1 MNNWWENAVI
11 YQIYPRSFQ
20 DSNQD
25 GIGDL
30 RGIINRLD
38 YLATL
43 GIDAIWISPI
53 YPSPMVD
60 NGYDISDYKD
70 IDPIFGSLADFKE
83 LLAKAHK
90 LNIKIIMD
98 LVLNHCSTKH
108 EWFQDILKNP
118 DSPYK
123 DYFIIKEAKNGGA
136 PNNWRSNFG
145 GSAWERINDSNQFY
159 LHVFSKAQADL
170 NWENPNLRREL
181 YEMIHWWIDLGVDGF
196 RIDAIN
202 FIKKN
207 QDFPNLSPDGPD
219 GLADPQSNWLNADGI
234 GAFLQELKVE
244 GFENGKIF
252 TVAEANNVRPDQID
266 EFIGE
271 NGYFTCIF
279 DFTYTDMDIKAG
291 DWFRPVNISP
301 KKLKNNIFSSQEN
314 INGHGLAAPYLEN
327 HDQNRSPN
335 KYLET
340 QDINFQSKSSLAL
353 MYFFLQGVPFIYQGQ
368 ELGMTNY
375 PWSSIEQFNDVST
388 YDQFTRALSFGL
400 NKDEAFKR
408 VSKRSRDNARMPML
422 WSKALNAGFSEVEPW
437 LPVHPDYQKIN
448 VETELKQRNSLL
460 NFYRK
465 MIAIRKASAGFF
477 TKARF
482 KSIKTQD
489 ENLLAYKRQSKDKEY
504 LVLVNLQDKT
514 SSFDLLDQEEYIEI
528 LNNYSFYR
536 NEATEDR
543 VPDLKNIKPF
553 ESILLKKKEIE

>member
-70 IDPIFGSLADFKE
+70 IDPIFGTLADFKE

-98 LVLNHCSTKH
+98 LVLNHCSTEH

-123 DYFIIKEAKNGGA
+123 DYFIIKEGKNGGA

-145 GSAWERINDSNQFY
+145 GSAWERINDSNKFY
-159 LHVFSKAQADL
+159 LHVFSKEQADL

-181 YEMIHWWIDLGVDGF
+181 YEMIHWWINLGVDGF

-219 GLADPQSNWLNADGI
+219 GLADPQSNWLNAEGI
-234 GAFLQELKVE
+234 GDFLQELKVE

-252 TVAEANNVRPDQID
+252 TVAEANNVRPDQIED
-266 EFIGE
+266 FIGE

-279 DFTYTDMDIKAG
+279 DFSYTDMDIKAG
-291 DWFRPVNISP
+291 DWFRPVRISP
-301 KKLKNNIFSSQEN
+301 MKLKNNIFSSQEN

-335 KYLET
+335 KFLET
-340 QDINFQSKSSLAL
+340 KDINFQSKSSLAL

-375 PWSSIEQFNDVST
+375 PWASIEQFNDVST
-388 YDQFTRALSFGL
+388 YDQFARALSFGL
-400 NKDEAFKR
+400 DEDEAFKR
-408 VSKRSRDNARMPML
+408 VSKRSRDNARIPML

-437 LPVHPDYQKIN
+437 LPVHPDYKKIN
-448 VETELKQRNSLL
+448 VESEIKQTNSLL

-465 MIAIRKASAGFF
+465 MIEIRKNSAGFF
-477 TKARF
+477 TKAKF
-482 KSIKTQD
+482 KGIKTHD
-489 ENLLAYKRQSKDKEY
+489 ENLIAYKRQDEDKEY

-514 SSFDLLDQEEYIEI
+514 SSFDLLNQEEYIEI
-528 LNNYSFYR
+528 LNNYNFYS
-536 NEATEDR
+536 NEATEHK

-553 ESILLKKKEIE
+553 ESILLKKKEI